1 MSGRLF
7 HSTNAKVQHRCEIVQ
22 TLKGGYCEERG
33 EVRLDG
39 LLLCER
45 HARRVRLE
53 EQVAC
58 WRAIQ
63 LHIELWSGAAR
74 SRGREDVVRLLEVER
89 ERATA
94 ALGRARKELERTE
107 GEGGPRDGGRSS
119 PMRRFTSGFRRRAR
133 PLSSRLRRP

>member
-1 MSGRLF
+1 MSGGLF
-7 HSTNAKVQHRCEIVQ
+7 HSPYPKVQHRCEIVQ
-22 TLKGGYCEERG
+22 TLKGGYCEKRG
-33 EVRLDG
+33 EERLDG

-45 HARRVRLE
+45 HARRLRLE
-53 EQVAC
+53 EQAVC

-63 LHIELWSGAAR
+63 LDIELWSRAAH
-74 SRGREDVVRLLEVER
+74 SRGREDVVRLLELER
-89 ERATA
+89 ERAVA

-119 PMRRFTSGFRRRAR
+119 PMRLTSRFRGRAR

>member
-1 MSGRLF
+1 MSGVLF
-7 HSTNAKVQHRCEIVQ
+7 HSPYAKVQPHCEVVW

-45 HARRVRLE
+45 HASRLRLE

-58 WRAIQ
+58 WRAIR
-63 LHIELWSGAAR
+63 LHIELWSRAAR

-89 ERATA
+89 ERAVA

-107 GEGGPRDGGRSS
+107 GEGGPGGGRSS
-119 PMRRFTSGFRRRAR
+119 PMRFTPRFRRRAR
-133 PLSSRLRRP
+133 PLSSSPRRP